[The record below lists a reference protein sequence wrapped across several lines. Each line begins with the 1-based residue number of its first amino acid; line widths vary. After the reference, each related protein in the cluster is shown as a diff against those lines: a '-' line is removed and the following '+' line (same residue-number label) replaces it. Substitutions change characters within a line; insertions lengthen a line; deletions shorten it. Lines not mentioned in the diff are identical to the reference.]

1 MTGKRILLAG
11 IPVLAFAAL
20 IGGGFATWYFTT
32 SDQVSEKIGVTITDE
47 SEIGE
52 ITVLN
57 ADDIFLSLDQ
67 NVHQLSEPL
76 QVRFTPVDELVS
88 DVAPDVSSFEFSYH
102 LEFENEDSTF
112 ETSKILFKQVKVSKD
127 NFEKMLGQD
136 GAIQIINEN
145 NEVIATLN
153 KNSKVNNNAYVVD
166 IDTNNICIKTSKP
179 QTEGILSI
187 QTEKEIINFN
197 GFPLVISLIISQ
209 YTAPR
214 FNNL

>member
-102 LEFENEDSTF
+102 LEFENEDRFREYLDFQNDGTWNDGEFTQIDNKWVYQAEINPTF
-112 ETSKILFKQVKVSKD
+112 TLVKVFTSVSQFNVVK
-127 NFEKMLGQD
+127 
-136 GAIQIINEN
+136 AAVIQPCSFTIYAEL
-145 NEVIATLN
+145 A
-153 KNSKVNNNAYVVD
+153 
-166 IDTNNICIKTSKP
+166 
-179 QTEGILSI
+179 G
-187 QTEKEIINFN
+187 
-197 GFPLVISLIISQ
+197 
-209 YTAPR
+209 
-214 FNNL
+214 